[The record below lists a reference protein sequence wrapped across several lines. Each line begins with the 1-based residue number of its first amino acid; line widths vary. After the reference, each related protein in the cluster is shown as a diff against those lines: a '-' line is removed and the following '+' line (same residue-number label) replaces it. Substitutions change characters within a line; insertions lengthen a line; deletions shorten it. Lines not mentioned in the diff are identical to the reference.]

1 MAYFKATDL
10 NLMKKFLYR
19 LLIMTAILYVG
30 ACAYMYFMQES
41 FIFHPDKLNAKEEL
55 SYGKEI
61 SITTPDG
68 VELSGIISPSKDP
81 ARKRLVFFLHGNAG
95 NLSNQ
100 EQPAEFY
107 TAKGYDFFSFDYR
120 SFGKTKGEL
129 TDQDQFFS
137 DVKTAYREMKRRYTE
152 DSIVVIGYSV
162 GTASAAMIT
171 AVENPSKLVLIAP
184 YYSLIDMTHRSY
196 PFIPSFLLKY
206 KFETN
211 EHLKKIKEP
220 VLLVHG
226 DQDVVLP
233 FEGSELLSKLLNSK
247 SRFVP
252 IKGQGHDDFEFNP
265 VYDKEVNKFLQ

>member
-1 MAYFKATDL
+1 
-10 NLMKKFLYR
+10 MKKFLYR
-19 LLIMTAILYVG
+19 ILILAVILYVG

-41 FIFHPDKLNAKEEL
+41 FIFDPDKLSAKEKL
-55 SYGKEI
+55 AFGKEI
-61 SITTPDG
+61 SIPTSDG
-68 VELSGIISPSKDP
+68 IVLSGIISPSKD
-81 ARKRLVFFLHGNAG
+81 ASRKRLVFFLHGNAG

-129 TDQDQFFS
+129 IDQDQFFS
-137 DVKTAYREMKRRYTE
+137 DVRTAYREMKKRYTE

-171 AVENPSKLVLIAP
+171 EVENPSKLVLIAP
-184 YYSLIDMTHRSY
+184 YYSLIDMTHRNY

-211 EHLKKIKEP
+211 EHLKRIKEP

-226 DQDVVLP
+226 DKDVVLP
-233 FEGSELLSKLLNSK
+233 FEGSKMLSGFLNLKSK
-247 SRFVP
+247 FVP
-252 IKGQGHDDFEFNP
+252 IKGLGHDDFEFNE
-265 VYDKEVNKFLQ
+265 VYDMEVSRFLK